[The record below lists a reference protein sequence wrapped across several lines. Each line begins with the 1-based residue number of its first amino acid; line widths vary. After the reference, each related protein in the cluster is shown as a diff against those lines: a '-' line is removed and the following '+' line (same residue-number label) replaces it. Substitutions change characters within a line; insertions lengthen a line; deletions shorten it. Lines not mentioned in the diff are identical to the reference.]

1 MFILLY
7 FKASDLESNTADEK
21 RHVEPEIFQHEN
33 PSNKKI
39 DETESSAKSYHKIFP
54 TAS

>member
-1 MFILLY
+1 MKIEHDTGHN
-7 FKASDLESNTADEK
+7 ANNTADEK